1 MKTYKI
7 ADDIYTNIL
16 SKNKYFYDDFLKL
29 TFGYVIRDTTK
40 SFSTAHNDFEKQF
53 VFLYII
59 NKNKS

>member
-7 ADDIYTNIL
+7 DNDIYTNVL
-16 SKNKYFYDDFLKL
+16 SKDKYFYDDFLKI
-29 TFGYVIRDTTK
+29 TFSYVVRDMTK
-40 SFSTAHNDFEKQF
+40 SFSTTNNNLENLF